1 MLAGDMALPTS
12 PWQARHFSS
21 ASLALL
27 AQALPTSGASTAN
40 FWRKHCQLLA
50 QALPTSGAST
60 ANCCAGQ
67 PNPSTSTLIPEGTV
81 LAHVALS
88 IALQTRSSL
97 GLGRVGLSLAH
108 TAPYTVSF
116 CAPDGYATFLSSIT
130 VACLPCQ
137 ARASILSWL
146 DISAVLRTQS
156 G

>member
-40 FWRKHCQLLA
+40 
-50 QALPTSGAST
+50 
-60 ANCCAGQ
+60 CCAGQ
-67 PNPSTSTLIPEGTV
+67 PNPSTSTLIPAGTV

-137 ARASILSWL
+137 ASASILS
-146 DISAVLRTQS
+146 
-156 G
+156 